1 MSDDKRTARRV
12 DSQLFISFSIPN
24 EMGTP
29 SEGGMALVLNI
40 SKKGV
45 KLENRN
51 PIEVASIMEL
61 ILAVG
66 NETIKVRGIVKYSD
80 QVGDQYNIGIEFE
93 NLTGEEL
100 ALIEKYYPDINS

>member
-1 MSDDKRTARRV
+1 MTDEMREAKRV
-12 DSQLFISFSIPN
+12 DSQLFISFSLLN
-24 EMGTP
+24 DMGTP
-29 SEGGMALVLNI
+29 SEGGMALALNI

-51 PIEVASIMEL
+51 PIEVATKLEL

-66 NETIKVRGIVKYSD
+66 NETIKVRGLVKYSD
-80 QVGDQYNIGIEFE
+80 QVKDQYNIGVEF
-93 NLTGEEL
+93 NKLSGEEL